1 MVKYFNYDDEIKTK
15 SGKIPY
21 DTEPISRNRN
31 YSRPSVSSS
40 GFTSNKVVVFLLVLI
55 IVFNVVIGFVVFNQ
69 NISSAPS
76 TTVEN
81 NITISGESSNT
92 TYAVAKAMPS
102 VVCIASGYNSQATSG
117 NITYENFQSMN
128 DRGSGVILDID
139 KTAGDATIVTCQHV
153 VSGNNDS
160 IYILLFDSYKPIKA
174 TYIGGNVSKDIATLK
189 ITDSNEIKRSSA
201 LAAKVGD
208 SSLVA
213 QGNKVVAIGNPM
225 SSGFDAC
232 DGSVRKAQTLTTVS
246 KIGVERVI
254 ATSVP
259 INSGNSGGGL
269 FNDKGELVGIVNAK
283 IENASIDAVSYAIP
297 SNYAVSIARSIERN
311 NGTARKAVL
320 GLDFVTS
327 DAGRD
332 VEILDGNIIFYD
344 TVLVNNIVAG
354 SAAEIAGIENGDVVL
369 GFTYH
374 DSVFVPV
381 MNIYSFEDHAYNIG
395 LGDTIE
401 FLLKRG
407 NNNITKTVV
416 ITSVSA

>member
-1 MVKYFNYDDEIKTK
+1 MKYFNYDDEMKTK

-21 DTEPISRNRN
+21 DTEPISRNRS
-31 YSRPSVSSS
+31 YSRPSSLSS
-40 GFTSNKVVVFLLVLI
+40 GKGSSKLLVFLLALI
-55 IVFNVVIGFVVFNQ
+55 VVFNVVIGFVVFGKNM
-69 NISSAPS
+69 SSSPM

-81 NITISGESSNT
+81 NITINGESSNT

-102 VVCIASGYNSQATSG
+102 VVCIASGYNSQAQSG

-160 IYILLFDSYKPIKA
+160 IYVLLFDSYKPVKA
-174 TYIGGNVSKDIATLK
+174 TYVGGNVSKDIATLK
-189 ITDSNEIKRSSA
+189 IIGSNEIKKSSA

-208 SSLVA
+208 SSQIA

-225 SSGFDAC
+225 SGGFDSC
-232 DGSVRKAQTLTTVS
+232 DGTIRKTQTLTTVS

-269 FNDKGELVGIVNAK
+269 FSDKGELVGIVNAK

-297 SNYAVSIARSIERN
+297 SNYAVSIARSIERY
-311 NGTARKAVL
+311 NGTAKKAVL

-327 DAGRD
+327 DEGKD

-344 TVLVNNIVAG
+344 TVIISNIVSG
-354 SAAEIAGIENGDVVL
+354 SAAEQAGLENGDKVV
-369 GFTYH
+369 GFSYH
-374 DSVFVPV
+374 GGAFISM

-395 LGDTIE
+395 LGDSIE
-401 FLLKRG
+401 FVVTRG
-407 NNNITKTVV
+407 NNQITKTVLV
-416 ITSVSA
+416 TSVST